1 MRVLVRGDGVAALTC
16 GYLLQTADFNV
27 AIQRSARTRV
37 PALMVSASSQALF
50 CDILNTQQTFSLL
63 PRIERR
69 VVKWGPRAATIALP
83 HSAVIVSEEFL
94 LDRISESVRF
104 NGARDESQDWTIVS
118 SRPLPENSVECA
130 FGKRT
135 ATVVPVQLEKRADPA
150 TCWIESVDD
159 GWLFLIPDGLGTGW
173 LMSVGGPLDSHL
185 SNSEIV
191 AAQVAHLPP
200 EPREFPAHPGIRWP
214 LAGIDWLA
222 CGTAALAFD
231 PLCGDGTGHAIREA
245 ILASAVL
252 RAAARG
258 ANVKE
263 LTTHYQTRLVAG
275 FKRHLW
281 ECHKFYEG
289 GGVGSWWK
297 SAADSVREGLAW
309 CDNQLSNAGDFRY
322 RLRGFELERLS

>member
-1 MRVLVRGDGVAALTC
+1 ML
-16 GYLLQTADFNV
+16 
-27 AIQRSARTRV
+27 
-37 PALMVSASSQALF
+37 SASSQALF
-50 CDILNTQQTFSLL
+50 CDILNNREAFSVL

-69 VVKWGPRAATIALP
+69 VVKWGPDAETIALP

-94 LDRISESVRF
+94 LDRISEFVRF
-104 NGARDESQDWTIVS
+104 NDEADDSQDWTIVS
-118 SRPLPENSVECA
+118 SRRPLTESSLESS

-135 ATVVPVQLEKRADPA
+135 ATVVSVQLESRADPA

-159 GWLFLIPDGLGTGW
+159 GWLFLIPDVSGTGW

-185 SNSEIV
+185 SDSQIV
-191 AAQVAHLPP
+191 AAQVAHLSP
-200 EPREFPAHPGIRWP
+200 EPREFPAHPGVRWP

-258 ANVKE
+258 ANVQE
-263 LTTHYQTRLVAG
+263 LTRHYQTRLVAG
-275 FKRHLW
+275 FKRHLS
-281 ECHKFYEG
+281 ECSKFYDG
-289 GGVGSWWK
+289 GGVGYWWK

-309 CDNQLSNAGDFRY
+309 CDNQLSNAGDFGY

>member
-1 MRVLVRGDGVAALTC
+1 ML
-16 GYLLQTADFNV
+16 
-27 AIQRSARTRV
+27 
-37 PALMVSASSQALF
+37 SASSQALF
-50 CDILNTQQTFSLL
+50 CDILNSQEAFSVL

-69 VVKWGPRAATIALP
+69 VVKWGADAETVALP

-94 LDRISESVRF
+94 LGLISESVRF
-104 NGARDESQDWTIVS
+104 NDAPDESQDWTIVS
-118 SRPLPENSVECA
+118 SRPLPEKSVECA

-159 GWLFLIPDGLGTGW
+159 GWLFLIPDASGTGW

-185 SNSEIV
+185 SGSQLV
-191 AAQVAHLPP
+191 AAQVAHLSL
-200 EPREFPAHPGIRWP
+200 EPREFPAHPGVRWP

-258 ANVKE
+258 ANVQE

-275 FKRHLW
+275 FKRHLS
-281 ECHKFYEG
+281 ECQKFYES
-289 GGVGSWWK
+289 GGVGSWWN